1 LLIAEGNPRLR
12 VFLRKIVLLSYL
24 SVWCLI
30 CCGFSFFSR
39 HLAVGNHSGL
49 YAKFRQNI
57 SLEQKPHNK
66 YPNDQQQLF
75 HFLKPSM

>member
-30 CCGFSFFSR
+30 CCGFSFFTR

-57 SLEQKPHNK
+57 SLKQKPDNK
-66 YPNDQQQLF
+66 YHHDQQQLF
-75 HFLKPSM
+75 HGLKSSL